1 MAMSGSDFCRYWIF
15 KQQEIA
21 RAGTDGYNQKLLLIH
36 SRDMYESY
44 IAIQPHIS
52 IGKIFKW
59 RGAWLSSSLPAP
71 SPSSPLEL
79 REAVVAVVTI
89 DASRCRLWVV
99 ASSAS
104 AVTLSSAPLDIAAF
118 ESCPVT
124 RICCKKLSESGIDE
138 KKHKP
143 STSNTAASKSKD
155 GMEDY
160 NFAMKRMMRNPYEYH
175 HDLGLNY
182 TLITDNLI
190 VGSQPQKHE
199 DIDHLRKEEGVT
211 YILNLQQDKDVE
223 YWGSLHFSQFC

>member
-1 MAMSGSDFCRYWIF
+1 MSLPPSPPSYRCR
-15 KQQEIA
+15 
-21 RAGTDGYNQKLLLIH
+21 
-36 SRDMYESY
+36 ESNNRRR
-44 IAIQPHIS
+44 H
-52 IGKIFKW
+52 W

-190 VGSQPQKHE
+190 VGSQPQKPE
-199 DIDHLRKEEGVT
+199 DIDHLKKEEGVT
-211 YILNLQQDKDVE
+211 YILNLQQDKDIKSGSSTE
-223 YWGSLHFSQFC
+223 FLNHFQNCPAWGHRMFITDAGLCWN

>member
-1 MAMSGSDFCRYWIF
+1 MLQIVWL
-15 KQQEIA
+15 KQ
-21 RAGTDGYNQKLLLIH
+21 LLL
-36 SRDMYESY
+36 SRTFTR
-44 IAIQPHIS
+44 
-52 IGKIFKW
+52 IGANHGRRCQW

-223 YWGSLHFSQFC
+223 YWGIDLNSITRRCHELDVRHMRRPAIDFDPNS